1 MQRRISK
8 KVVVSLFTGILL
20 AVLYAIIF
28 SFSAQNAEQS
38 GSLSRT
44 FSEKCVG
51 MFRSVSGRQWSH
63 ALIVQ
68 LAEAIE
74 HPIRK
79 LAHFSEYALMGILV
93 YVLWSQWMKRG
104 RRLYFLT
111 VVWVALSAAADEIH
125 QLFVPG
131 RYCSFRDVC
140 IDTCGGVCGMLL
152 CVLTAK
158 LFSGKK
164 LRKQRKT
171 ALPK

>member
-8 KVVVSLFTGILL
+8 KVVVSLSAGILL

-131 RYCSFRDVC
+131 RSCQISDMLL
-140 IDTCGGVCGMLL
+140 DSCGVLAGTLAGMLIFTYKRRR
-152 CVLTAK
+152 V
-158 LFSGKK
+158 S
-164 LRKQRKT
+164 RKQS
-171 ALPK
+171 A